1 MLTIKE
7 GDEPMGAAR
16 ILNMIL
22 ADKRVTKTELA
33 KRLGKPR
40 PTLYNTFVKDNM
52 QWDTVA
58 EYADGL
64 GCDIVI
70 QDRETGKI
78 YK

>member
-1 MLTIKE
+1 
-7 GDEPMGAAR
+7 MGAAR

-33 KRLGKPR
+33 KRIGKPR
-40 PTLYNTFVKDNM
+40 PTLYNTFAKDNM

-58 EYADGL
+58 EYADNL